1 MEPLIPPLYAG
12 QLIRLTGIDLEK
24 DPETE
29 ARWMR
34 DPAYLRSFGE
44 DVAFPKSAWQVKKQY
59 EALEKDAD
67 EHATMF
73 HFQLR
78 PLDDERLLGFAR
90 VCWISWPNA
99 SGFVQLAI
107 GDPADRRKGLGA
119 DALGVLLRYAFDEL
133 NLHRL
138 SARVPEYSLPA
149 QRLFGKFGFQVEVRA
164 RRMLERDDRRWD
176 QLEYGLLRSEWAI
189 RAA

>member
-1 MEPLIPPLYAG
+1 MQPLIPPLYAG
-12 QLIRLTGIDLEK
+12 QFIRLTGIDLDK

-29 ARWMR
+29 ARWMH

-44 DVAFPKSAWQVKKQY
+44 EIAFPKSAWQVKKQY
-59 EALEKDAD
+59 EALEKDSD
-67 EHATMF
+67 DHATMF

-78 PLDDERLLGFAR
+78 PLEDERLLGFAR
-90 VCWISWPNA
+90 VFGISWPNA
-99 SGFVQLAI
+99 VGFVQLAI
-107 GDPADRRKGLGA
+107 GDPADRRKGLGS

-138 SARVPEYSLPA
+138 SARVPEYNLPA
-149 QRLFGKFGFQVEVRA
+149 QRLFAKFGFQLEVRA
-164 RRMLERDDRRWD
+164 RAMLERDARRWD
-176 QLEYGLLRSEWAI
+176 QLEYGLLRSQWAI